1 VSPSAST
8 DADFELRYV
17 GLSFGDVDDDIGHAD
32 APSGGGAAPVPLASA
47 PPFAYGGPMPSAPLR
62 VALAQSSP
70 VPGDV
75 GANVRA
81 AAGIVADAASRGA
94 HLVVFPEL
102 FLTGYELP
110 HLLATPDAWLRERD
124 ARLDPVRRACADAD
138 LGVTAVL
145 GAPVR
150 TAAGAGTIAAPVVGP
165 RGDVGVSYKE
175 HLHGSEETVFRPGL
189 PIPPFEANGWRV
201 SIGICFDVSHPS
213 HAEHASR
220 AGADLYVATSLYW
233 RGEERRMDLHF
244 GARAMDNRV
253 FTAVANYAGTT
264 GGHVSC
270 GLSGAWG
277 PSGEVLARA
286 SGAEEELVVVELDP
300 AALVRY
306 RA

>member
-1 VSPSAST
+1 MPSAS
-8 DADFELRYV
+8 
-17 GLSFGDVDDDIGHAD
+17 
-32 APSGGGAAPVPLASA
+32 
-47 PPFAYGGPMPSAPLR
+47 LR
-62 VALAQSSP
+62 VALAQSAP

-75 GANVRA
+75 GANVHA
-81 AAGIVADAASRGA
+81 AAGILLAAAAQGA

-124 ARLDPVRRACADAD
+124 ARLDPIRRTCAEV
-138 LGVTAVL
+138 GVTAVV

-150 TAAGAGTIAAPVVGP
+150 TASGAGTIAASVVGP

-189 PIPPFEANGWRV
+189 PLPPFDANGWRV

-244 GARAMDNRV
+244 GARAMDNRI

-270 GLSGAWG
+270 GLSGGWG

-286 SGAEEELVVVELDP
+286 SGADEALVLVDLDP
-300 AALVRY
+300 GALARY
-306 RA
+306 RGEPLP